1 MALKKSLKRWKIFKK
16 KNQIYQSI
24 EIYIITLDMLMILL
38 KPIEGGIYLSKEVLM
53 AEKWSTLLKIID
65 EKFSS
70 LDKKKK

>member
-1 MALKKSLKRWKIFKK
+1 
-16 KNQIYQSI
+16 
-24 EIYIITLDMLMILL
+24 MILL